1 MYVPAA
7 DISRHINNSGADA
20 LYAQPNKTKA
30 SSSAGTELYAEVN
43 KVAPKKAAAKKHGK
57 KAYENKTFEDSS
69 LELTENK
76 KNVNKDGL
84 VYADLDFPKPRKGQN
99 PYIHG
104 HDDKTVY
111 EEVDLSRKADPLPDS
126 DDDASGENKK

>member
-1 MYVPAA
+1 MYSDSLRYLYQRRCSIFYVLPRVEIPDVIENTMYVPAE

-76 KNVNKDGL
+76 GV
-84 VYADLDFPKPRKGQN
+84 
-99 PYIHG
+99 
-104 HDDKTVY
+104 
-111 EEVDLSRKADPLPDS
+111 
-126 DDDASGENKK
+126 